1 MKGREDVDAPG
12 KGSVAVHMETRSCL
26 LANRMVVRMAPG
38 DYLYIH
44 GSTPLASRILTGRP
58 AGTKNPRIPTE
69 NNQYH

>member
-1 MKGREDVDAPG
+1 MRDREDVDARGNVQWLYIWKPE
-12 KGSVAVHMETRSCL
+12 VACL
-26 LANRMVVRMAPG
+26 LIVRMAPG

-58 AGTKNPRIPTE
+58 AGTKNPMIPTE